1 MNKLYIIIV
10 FNLIS
15 CFLISQ
21 KLTDLDSSQIGLV
34 EGLKDLDL
42 QTGDL
47 VMFQSKVFLGKLIQL
62 GTLSPYTHCA
72 LIIKNPDSSLYLLHA
87 TENDYNGFR
96 IPVIG
101 EDHGRPGVIL
111 TKLEDLFLSID
122 SLKSGYYKHIR
133 IIKMNDRKRNRPI
146 RDTLLSLYQKYKNY
160 KFPHDKTTF
169 VFSSLDLNL
178 FGKDLLSKKSENSF
192 ICSGLAAD
200 LLYNSKVI
208 DEINEIRNEY
218 TPMNIRRM
226 EPYLDAEPII
236 FKFKDGK
243 YRITYKRKK

>member
-1 MNKLYIIIV
+1 MNKIYIIIL
-10 FNLIS
+10 FNLFS
-15 CFLISQ
+15 LFLIGQ
-21 KLTDLDSSQIGLV
+21 ELTDLKPNQTGLV
-34 EGLKDLDL
+34 EGLNDLDL
-42 QTGDL
+42 HTGDL

-101 EDHGRPGVIL
+101 EDQGRSGVIL
-111 TKLEDLFLSID
+111 TKLEDLFISVD
-122 SLKSGYYKHIR
+122 DLKSGFYKHIR
-133 IIKMNDRKRNRPI
+133 IIKLNDEKFNRPD
-146 RDTLLSLYQKYKNY
+146 RDTLLSLYQKYKSY
-160 KFPHDKTTF
+160 KFPHDKSTF
-169 VFSSLDLNL
+169 IYSSIDLNL

-200 LLYNSKVI
+200 LLFNTKVI
-208 DEINEIRNEY
+208 GEINEIRNEY

-236 FKFKDGK
+236 FKFREGK
-243 YRITYKRKK
+243 YRIKK

>member
-1 MNKLYIIIV
+1 MKKIYILIL
-10 FNLIS
+10 FNICS
-15 CFLISQ
+15 FFLIGQELKDLNTDQ
-21 KLTDLDSSQIGLV
+21 KGLV

-42 QTGDL
+42 HTGDL

-62 GTLSPYTHCA
+62 GTMSPYTHCA
-72 LIIKNPDSSLYLLHA
+72 LIIKNPDSSLYLVHA

-101 EDHGRPGVIL
+101 EQHGRSGVIL
-111 TKLEDLFLSID
+111 TKLEDLFISID

-133 IIKMNDRKRNRPI
+133 VIKMNDRKFKRPI
-146 RDTLLSLYQKYKNY
+146 RDTLLSLYQKYKSY
-160 KFPHDKTTF
+160 KFPHDKSTF
-169 VFSSLDLNL
+169 VYSSLDLNL
-178 FGKDLLSKKSENSF
+178 CGKDLLSKKSENSF

-200 LLYNSKVI
+200 LLYNTKVI

-226 EPYLDAEPII
+226 PPYLDSKPVI

-243 YRITYKRKK
+243 YRITSKNKN